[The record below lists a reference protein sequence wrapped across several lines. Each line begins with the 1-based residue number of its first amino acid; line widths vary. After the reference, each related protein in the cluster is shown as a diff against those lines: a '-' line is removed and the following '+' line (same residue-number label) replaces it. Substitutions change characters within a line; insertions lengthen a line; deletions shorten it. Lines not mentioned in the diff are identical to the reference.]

1 MKPWLL
7 LTATNGAPDSR
18 SDQHS
23 QPAHCR
29 CVAVCTEQPPTAFP
43 PPHTLVMSSADEV
56 SSLRAKVAELEG
68 KLAAAEAAAAASSST
83 GTGVV
88 RTKIDKLSSVVVD
101 TNPYSRLMALKAMV
115 RGQGTPRRFESRP
128 LHAAPQ
134 HSLCMLRFRPLLPCC
149 CACTVNRASCR
160 TTSRSEMCRLRS
172 SAVAVWAALRPR
184 C

>member
-7 LTATNGAPDSR
+7 STLLVATDARLIAS
-18 SDQHS
+18 SLS
-23 QPAHCR
+23 LCR
-29 CVAVCTEQPPTAFP
+29 CVHRAASNHL
-43 PPHTLVMSSADEV
+43 PPHPLPAMSSADEV

-68 KLAAAEAAAAASSST
+68 KLAAAEAAAATSSSSA

-115 RGQGTPRRFESRP
+115 RTQGTPRCFQSHCTQLRTALT
-128 LHAAPQ
+128 LHAALP
-134 HSLCMLRFRPLLPCC
+134 SAAALLLR
-149 CACTVNRASCR
+149 CTVDRASCR
-160 TTSRSEMCRLRS
+160 TTSRFATCRLRS